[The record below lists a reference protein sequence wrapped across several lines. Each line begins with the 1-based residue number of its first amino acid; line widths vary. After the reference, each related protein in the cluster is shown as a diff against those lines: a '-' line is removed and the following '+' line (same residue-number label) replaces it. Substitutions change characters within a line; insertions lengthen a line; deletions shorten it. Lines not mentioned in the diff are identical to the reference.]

1 MKNWLRHIAFLLS
14 ITSAHGIVRRYIV
27 VNGFDGALTMLGLL
41 MGFQASGSVSLPI
54 VVSAC
59 LGAALALAASGVS
72 SAYLS
77 ESAERRKALR
87 ALEDAMVAPL
97 HESAHSEAARIVP
110 FLVALTNGL
119 SPLLVSLLIMT
130 PLWLVTLGFD
140 LGQDPLVLA
149 TGVAFVAIFVL
160 GAFLGR
166 IGHMYWLWSG
176 LRAVL
181 IAVLTSALIL
191 VLR

>member
-1 MKNWLRHIAFLLS
+1 MNRFRRVAFLLS
-14 ITSAHGIVRRYIV
+14 ITHTHGIARRYVV

-41 MGFQASGSVSLPI
+41 MGFQAGGGVASPI
-54 VVSAC
+54 AVNAC
-59 LGAALALAASGVS
+59 MGAALALAASGLS

-77 ESAERRKALR
+77 EAAERRKELAE
-87 ALEDAMVAPL
+87 LESAMGEKL
-97 HESAHSEAARIVP
+97 HESAHGEAARVVP
-110 FLVALTNGL
+110 FLVALANGL
-119 SPLLVSLLIMT
+119 SPLLVSLVIMA
-130 PLWLVTLGFD
+130 PLWLGATGVELPRE
-140 LGQDPLVLA
+140 PLVLSIA
-149 TGVAFVAIFVL
+149 IAFVTIFVL

-166 IGHMYWLWSG
+166 IGHVFWLLSG

>member
-1 MKNWLRHIAFLLS
+1 MNWYRRIAFLLS
-14 ITSAHGIVRRYIV
+14 ISHTQGIARRYVV

-41 MGFQASGSVSLPI
+41 MGFQAGGGVATPI
-54 VVSAC
+54 AVSAC

-77 ESAERRKALR
+77 EAAERRKALR
-87 ALEDAMVAPL
+87 ELEDAMVEQL
-97 HESAHSEAARIVP
+97 GESAHGEAARIVP
-110 FLVALTNGL
+110 LLVALANGL
-119 SPLLVSLLIMT
+119 SPLLISLVIML
-130 PLWLVTLGFD
+130 PLWLGATGTALPY
-140 LGQDPLVLA
+140 DPLVFA
-149 TGVAFVAIFVL
+149 IGTAFVAIFVL

-166 IGHMYWLWSG
+166 IGHIFWLWSG

-191 VLR
+191 ALR

>member
-1 MKNWLRHIAFLLS
+1 MNWYRRIAFLLS
-14 ITSAHGIVRRYIV
+14 ISRTQGIARRYVV

-41 MGFQASGSVSLPI
+41 MGFQAGGGVATPI
-54 VVSAC
+54 AVSAC

-77 ESAERRKALR
+77 EAAERRKALR
-87 ALEDAMVAPL
+87 ELEDAMVEQL
-97 HESAHSEAARIVP
+97 GESAHGEAARIVP
-110 FLVALTNGL
+110 LLVALANGL
-119 SPLLVSLLIMT
+119 SPLLISLVIML
-130 PLWLVTLGFD
+130 PLWLGAAGTVLPH
-140 LGQDPLVLA
+140 DPLVFA
-149 TGVAFVAIFVL
+149 IGVAFVAIFVL

-166 IGHMYWLWSG
+166 IGRIFWLWSG

-191 VLR
+191 ALR

>member
-1 MKNWLRHIAFLLS
+1 MKNWLKHIAFLLS
-14 ITSAHGIVRRYIV
+14 ITSAHGIVRRYVV

-41 MGFQASGSVSLPI
+41 MAFQASDNVALPI

-87 ALEDAMVAPL
+87 ALEGAMVASM

-110 FLVALTNGL
+110 FLVAFTNGL

-140 LGQDPLVLA
+140 PGQDPLVLA
-149 TGVAFVAIFVL
+149 IGVAFVTIFVL

-166 IGHMYWLWSG
+166 IGHMFWLWSG

-181 IAVLTSALIL
+181 IAVLTGALIL